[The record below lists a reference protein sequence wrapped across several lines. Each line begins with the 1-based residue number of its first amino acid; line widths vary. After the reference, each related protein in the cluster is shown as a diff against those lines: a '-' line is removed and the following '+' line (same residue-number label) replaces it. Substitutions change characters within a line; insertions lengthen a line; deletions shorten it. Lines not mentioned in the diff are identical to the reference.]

1 MSIRLRLT
9 LWYTAVLA
17 SILLIFGVAI
27 FQTFQSFL
35 NRQVDRTLEEI
46 ALDLQ
51 SADTVM
57 PPSFFL
63 DERFSLSRLP
73 AFGLSAVYVQ
83 VWDAQGELLAWS
95 DNAAGRPFPLDPQ
108 MIAEKSR
115 HRRLRDVVNEDPK
128 VIEILRVLTVPR
140 FATVNDGQPN
150 GWFQIATSLEAIHNT
165 RQELLYILVRG
176 SIVGVLVSALM
187 GALLAQRALSP
198 IHAATQTAVQIT
210 RADDLGRRIPHLG
223 PPDEVGQLVGAFN
236 EMLERLER
244 IFRAQQ
250 RFVADVSHE
259 LRTPLTTVR
268 GNIDLLRR
276 MGGADL
282 ASLNAIQD
290 EADRMVRLVGDLL
303 MLARADAG
311 RLPIAHEIVEIDAVL
326 VEVAQQARL
335 LGGDRLYIDVEC
347 PPLDYGEP
355 LTVLGDIDRL
365 KQLLL
370 NLSDNA
376 IKHTPDGGRVS
387 LCLAQ
392 SDGWV
397 RLTVADTGTGI
408 PPEDLPHIFDRF
420 YRAEKSRWRKPA
432 TNQDSPGIGAGLGLS
447 IARWIAEAHNGRIEV
462 QSELGKGSAFHV
474 WLPLAESNDR

>member
-1 MSIRLRLT
+1 
-9 LWYTAVLA
+9 
-17 SILLIFGVAI
+17 
-27 FQTFQSFL
+27 
-35 NRQVDRTLEEI
+35 
-46 ALDLQ
+46 
-51 SADTVM
+51 
-57 PPSFFL
+57 
-63 DERFSLSRLP
+63 
-73 AFGLSAVYVQ
+73 
-83 VWDAQGELLAWS
+83 
-95 DNAAGRPFPLDPQ
+95 
-108 MIAEKSR
+108 
-115 HRRLRDVVNEDPK
+115 
-128 VIEILRVLTVPR
+128 
-140 FATVNDGQPN
+140 
-150 GWFQIATSLEAIHNT
+150 
-165 RQELLYILVRG
+165 
-176 SIVGVLVSALM
+176 
-187 GALLAQRALSP
+187 
-198 IHAATQTAVQIT
+198 
-210 RADDLGRRIPHLG
+210 
-223 PPDEVGQLVGAFN
+223 
-236 EMLERLER
+236 
-244 IFRAQQ
+244 
-250 RFVADVSHE
+250 VADVSHE